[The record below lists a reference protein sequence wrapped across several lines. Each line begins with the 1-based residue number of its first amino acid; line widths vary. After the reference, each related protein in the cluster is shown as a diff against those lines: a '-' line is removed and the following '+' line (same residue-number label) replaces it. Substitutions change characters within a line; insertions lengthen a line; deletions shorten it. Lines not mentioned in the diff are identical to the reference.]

1 MIGALFLAIPRTS
14 LGISVYE
21 REVVRYNHI
30 TAAALLLQKIGI
42 DAIIKGKIFG
52 TSFVISFYKKLSKA
66 PECQLHKL
74 TTFLKGGLFMERCD
88 FSSVMTIV
96 RRFISDDY
104 DTNQTALLEDVF
116 SSLFTQTKETI
127 TFDMALVCRWFTGQA
142 KISPK
147 ITQFYSRD
155 GNREKLAADLENN
168 VLLSMYDSS
177 MAAQEV
183 YRLLMQDD
191 TISERVKKECS
202 RHYPCDSREDEAS
215 FIADVLCFGMER
227 EFIKRDPKVKNLLAD
242 GKLSPIL
249 SVSC

>member
-1 MIGALFLAIPRTS
+1 
-14 LGISVYE
+14 
-21 REVVRYNHI
+21 
-30 TAAALLLQKIGI
+30 
-42 DAIIKGKIFG
+42 
-52 TSFVISFYKKLSKA
+52 
-66 PECQLHKL
+66 
-74 TTFLKGGLFMERCD
+74 MERCD

-227 EFIKRDPKVKNLLAD
+227 EFIKRDPKVKNLLQFSVISLLMKEHQSLAD
-242 GKLSPIL
+242 ISADVKKNWKCFTNCYWSMERYFFMASPV
-249 SVSC
+249 SVRANWQKPMQSSTARNTPMFCI

>member
-1 MIGALFLAIPRTS
+1 
-14 LGISVYE
+14 
-21 REVVRYNHI
+21 
-30 TAAALLLQKIGI
+30 
-42 DAIIKGKIFG
+42 
-52 TSFVISFYKKLSKA
+52 
-66 PECQLHKL
+66 
-74 TTFLKGGLFMERCD
+74 MERCD

-242 GKLSPIL
+242 SN
-249 SVSC
+249 SQ

>member
-1 MIGALFLAIPRTS
+1 
-14 LGISVYE
+14 
-21 REVVRYNHI
+21 
-30 TAAALLLQKIGI
+30 
-42 DAIIKGKIFG
+42 
-52 TSFVISFYKKLSKA
+52 
-66 PECQLHKL
+66 
-74 TTFLKGGLFMERCD
+74 MERCD

-249 SVSC
+249 SDFIADEGAPKPCRQF

>member
-1 MIGALFLAIPRTS
+1 
-14 LGISVYE
+14 
-21 REVVRYNHI
+21 
-30 TAAALLLQKIGI
+30 
-42 DAIIKGKIFG
+42 
-52 TSFVISFYKKLSKA
+52 
-66 PECQLHKL
+66 
-74 TTFLKGGLFMERCD
+74 MERCD

-227 EFIKRDPKVKNLLAD
+227 EFIKRDPKVKNSLLTESFLQFSVISLLMKEHQSLAD
-242 GKLSPIL
+242 ISADVKRTGNASRIVIGAWKGIS
-249 SVSC
+249 SWHRRYR